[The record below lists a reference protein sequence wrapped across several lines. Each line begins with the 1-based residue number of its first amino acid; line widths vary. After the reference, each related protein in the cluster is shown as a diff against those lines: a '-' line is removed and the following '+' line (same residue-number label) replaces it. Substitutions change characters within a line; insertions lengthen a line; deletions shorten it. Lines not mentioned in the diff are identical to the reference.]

1 MSLCYTKNMLAM
13 QANRTKI
20 MQKVVDQYIIF
31 CYNNGMLS
39 SNAKHFLTCKATFE
53 RQHYVRK

>member
-1 MSLCYTKNMLAM
+1 
-13 QANRTKI
+13 

-31 CYNNGMLS
+31 CYNIDMLS

-53 RQHYVRK
+53 RQLYVKY